1 MTRILVTGAAG
12 AVGSALVPALVAAG
26 HDVLATDIRVPE
38 ARGGARWETL
48 DVRDGTAAERLMR
61 KHGAETVVHLASI
74 VTPGAGSTPEREY
87 QVDVEGSRNV
97 LAACLATGARRL
109 VVTSSGAAYGYHADN
124 PAWLTEDAPLRG
136 NDAFPYARH
145 KRLVEEMLAEA
156 RRDRPELEQVVL
168 RVGTILGPGVEN
180 QITAL
185 FRKPRM
191 LGVSGSDSPF
201 VFIWTEDL
209 ARILIRA
216 VTDGPAGVY
225 NVAGDGAVSVD
236 ELARR
241 MGKPCLKLPAWL
253 LRGALA
259 AARPLGLS
267 RYGPEQVG
275 FLQHRPVLDNSRLK
289 SGFGYAPQVSS
300 ADAFARW
307 WAQAR

>member
-1 MTRILVTGAAG
+1 MARILVTGAAG
-12 AVGSALVPALVAAG
+12 AVGSALVPALAEAG
-26 HDVLATDIRVPE
+26 HDVLATDIRIPE

-48 DVRDGTAAERLMR
+48 DVRDRAAAERLMR
-61 KHGAETVVHLASI
+61 EHGTETVVHLASI

-87 QVDVEGSRNV
+87 RVDVEGSRNI
-97 LAACLATGARRL
+97 LASCLATGVRRL

-124 PAWLTEDAPLRG
+124 PERLTEDAPLRG
-136 NDAFPYARH
+136 NDEFPYARH

-191 LGVSGSDSPF
+191 LGVAGSDSPF

-216 VTDGPAGVY
+216 ATDGPPGVF
-225 NVAGDGAVSVD
+225 NVAGDGAVGVG

-241 MGKPCLKLPAWL
+241 MGKPCLRIPAGL

-259 AARPLGLS
+259 VAVLSASAATGPS
-267 RYGPEQVG
+267 R
-275 FLQHRPVLDNSRLK
+275 S
-289 SGFGYAPQVSS
+289 ASS
-300 ADAFARW
+300 STVRFSTTRA
-307 WAQAR
+307 